1 MPQQK
6 KLFVL
11 LIGIVLTA
19 GLLFANQI
27 KQARNIVINPT
38 KEPIINTNL
47 TDIPLGATD
56 QILGNPGSPLTL
68 VLFADLG
75 CAECQT
81 VYYSISKFI
90 TSHPQE
96 ARLFFKDAPSTGW
109 FSDGNIL
116 AHQAA
121 YCAGKQ
127 NKFWQFIDLVMKEK
141 TNLKEAGLKK
151 TAEALQLNTGAW
163 WQCASSE
170 EAKNYVADNASLAQ
184 ALGIKTIPA
193 LFINN
198 KKINLTSDI
207 DLAEML
213 NKFITKE

>member
-6 KLFVL
+6 KLFIL
-11 LIGIVLTA
+11 LIGIVLIA
-19 GLLFANQI
+19 GFLFATQI
-27 KQARNIVINPT
+27 KRARDIVINPT
-38 KEPIINTNL
+38 EEPIINTNL
-47 TDIPLGATD
+47 TDIPLGSKD

-75 CAECQT
+75 CAECQST
-81 VYYSISKFI
+81 YYSISKFI
-90 TSHPQE
+90 INHPQE
-96 ARLFFKDAPSTGW
+96 ARLFFKDAPSRGW

-141 TNLKEAGLKK
+141 SNLKEAGLKK
-151 TAEALQLNTGAW
+151 TAEALQLNTAAW
-163 WQCASSE
+163 WQCTNSE
-170 EAKNYVADNASLAQ
+170 EAKSYVADNAALAQ

-207 DLAEML
+207 NLTEML